1 MTNKDSSP
9 TPTPEMEP
17 NPPDDQPARSRFW
30 RRPKPTAEDISD
42 RQIKKWSE
50 VWATII
56 LSVATLV
63 TAWAGYEAGKW
74 NGLQTSLNLQTTI
87 LNIDSARLT
96 AESQQML
103 LVDIGLFT
111 NWANAVG
118 TGNTRLQDFYE
129 AMFRDDFRP
138 AFDAWL
144 AERPLENPDAPRS
157 PFDMPEYLS
166 PKEEEAMALLEQ
178 TEQLIRSAENAGAIA
193 DRYTL
198 SVVILA
204 GALLLAGLANRF
216 EWAELRA
223 VVVVVAL
230 IVLVV
235 SIVNVI
241 RLPAV

>member
-1 MTNKDSSP
+1 MTKEESP
-9 TPTPEMEP
+9 PPP
-17 NPPDDQPARSRFW
+17 SDPLPPDNRQSRGRFW
-30 RRPKPTAEDISD
+30 RRPRPSAEDLSD
-42 RQIKKWSE
+42 WRIKQWSE
-50 VWATII
+50 VWATVI

-74 NGLQTSLNLQTTI
+74 NGVQTSLNLQTTI

-96 AESQQML
+96 AESQEQL

-118 TGNTRLQDFYE
+118 TGNTRLQDFYK
-129 AMFRDDFRP
+129 AMFRDEFRP

-144 AERPLENPDAPRS
+144 AQRPLENPDAPQS
-157 PFDMPEYLS
+157 PFDMPDYLS
-166 PKEEEAMALLEQ
+166 PKEEEAMTLLEQ
-178 TEQLIRSAENAGAIA
+178 TEQLARSAENAGAIA

-204 GALLLAGLANRF
+204 GALLLAGIANRF

-223 VVVVVAL
+223 VVVFVAL
-230 IVLVV
+230 VVLVI
-235 SIVNVI
+235 SIINVI
-241 RLPAV
+241 RLPVA

>member
-1 MTNKDSSP
+1 MSNDESSP
-9 TPTPEMEP
+9 TPSP
-17 NPPDDQPARSRFW
+17 PPDIPQTATQPGRSRFR
-30 RRPKPTAEDISD
+30 RRPKPSAEDISD
-42 RQIKKWSE
+42 WRIKQWSE

-74 NGLQTSLNLQTTI
+74 NGVQTSLNLQTTI

-96 AESQQML
+96 AEAQELL

-118 TGNTRLQDFYE
+118 TGNSRLQDFY
-129 AMFRDDFRP
+129 ASMFRDEFRP

-144 AERPLENPDAPRS
+144 ALRPLENPDAPRS

-178 TEQLIRSAENAGAIA
+178 TEQLIRSAENAGSIA
-193 DRYTL
+193 DQYTL

-204 GALLLAGLANRF
+204 GALLLAGIANRF

-223 VVVVVAL
+223 VVVFVAL
-230 IVLVV
+230 LVLVV

-241 RLPAV
+241 RLPVA